1 VLSCASPTNRC
12 CVTLRIVDSLHVP
25 PRASQSIEAQA
36 GKSPKAPASKRGPRA
51 NPAFSTPPE
60 AYAGVFQRFLAF
72 LRIECGLLPN
82 SMEAYQRDVAQLLH
96 ALHESCPTLAH
107 ATRDHVAN
115 HLASLKTQR
124 GLESASI
131 IRHLAASRV
140 FLRWA
145 HANALLPTDLTT
157 QLDRPQRWKKLPHVL
172 SPAQVRRLIEASAPS
187 AEAQAD
193 PLALARAQRDR
204 AMLELLYASGLRA
217 SEVCGVCVADLHLPT
232 GIVRVRGKGNKH
244 RLVPMH
250 DQAREAIATYLAQGR
265 PTLAN
270 LARVATDALLLSQH
284 GRPLERVRIWQLV
297 SGYAKKAGLHD
308 IHPHMLRHSFAT
320 HLLMG
325 GADLRAV
332 QEMLGHANIATTQ
345 IYTHVDRSRLKA
357 VHKQFHPRERGR
369 ASGT

>member
-1 VLSCASPTNRC
+1 MPELSS
-12 CVTLRIVDSLHVP
+12 
-25 PRASQSIEAQA
+25 
-36 GKSPKAPASKRGPRA
+36 
-51 NPAFSTPPE
+51 PPE
-60 AYAGVFQRFLAF
+60 LFAKQFQFFMTF

-82 SMEAYQRDVAQLLH
+82 SLEAYQRDVSQLLH
-96 ALHESCPTLAH
+96 AIANAGCKTLAVV
-107 ATRDHVAN
+107 TRDIVAD
-115 HLASLKTQR
+115 HLSSLRTKR
-124 GLESASI
+124 KLDSSSV

-145 HANALLPTDLTT
+145 HANGHIPSDLTG

-172 SPAQVRRLIEASAPS
+172 SPSQVQQLIAAAKPANDS
-187 AEAQAD
+187 
-193 PLALARAQRDR
+193 PLAIARAQRDR

-217 SEVCGVCVADLHLPT
+217 SEVCGVQLADLHLPT
-232 GIVRVRGKGNKH
+232 GIVRVVGKGNKH

-250 DQAREAIATYLAQGR
+250 DAARRAIEQYIAEGR
-265 PTLAN
+265 QTLA
-270 LARVATDALLLSQH
+270 AGGVRASDVLLLSH
-284 GRPLERVRIWQLV
+284 TGRPLERVRIWQLV
-297 SGYAKKAGLHD
+297 SGYAKASGLRD

-357 VHKQFHPRERGR
+357 VHKQFHPRER
-369 ASGT
+369 ASSHAKIDELRDQ